1 VKKPECEK
9 AIRDFCRQ
17 WFDQLPMPKPE
28 HPSWSNF
35 KQWLGDNHYSGYLN
49 FRSTRGADADAEM
62 WFNQVLRQTWRC

>member
-9 AIRDFCRQ
+9 AIRHLCRQ
-17 WFDQLPMPKPE
+17 WFDQLPTPKPE
-28 HPSWSNF
+28 HPSWSTF
-35 KQWLGDNHYSGYLN
+35 KRRLADNHYSGYLN